1 MDELVD
7 DSRIVAPFLPS
18 LSHISTVK
26 VALSLFNEFGG
37 VNSNITL
44 REIQTG
50 NTAASI
56 VCFEE
61 KGERK
66 FKTTKKNL
74 AFIPEL
80 LRKKVLEAAEGLI
93 HTVRYWKV
101 CNATF
106 FNLKRGEFVIHWRSD
121 GTIDTVKTVQQ
132 LVLDES
138 INIRKRFEIACKYG
152 LERNIRILWAEM
164 QPSDQTENFDTAY
177 NYLEQFWVRWMRHGS
192 RVPWMQ
198 EASEYFKHARG
209 YFSTGFTR
217 FNWFFSYLQP
227 GDRQKFLKEMEF
239 AEDDDLRLCLHAMTK
254 EEEEKILKANVA
266 LVLLNCLRW
275 PLQNLFLETVQK
287 TWKYIDESKFKVV
300 LFHIL
305 DSKDSL
311 RDFDY
316 CELLEIFWNR
326 SPSHLKESTKEDP
339 HLRVDIDSCLDEMR
353 RKREAGDKSIDL
365 CLDEIRRKREND
377 LCLDEK
383 RRKNESFNNERLYY
397 EQKVNYD
404 TKRKRKAIRKNRG
417 WHSKKQKKN

>member
-217 FNWFFSYLQP
+217 FSWFFSYLQP

-287 TWKYIDESKFKVV
+287 TWKYIDESKFKAGLPYLVPGTKNRKIIKKSP
-300 LFHIL
+300 LKYDIL
-305 DSKDSL
+305 QNYAKEEFGCENIVCLDTKTRWNIL
-311 RDFDY
+311 RTTSERF
-316 CELLEIFWNR
+316 LEIK
-326 SPSHLKESTKEDP
+326 SPISKALTDIEEKQILASAEFETLTPIVAGLKPGKIS
-339 HLRVDIDSCLDEMR
+339 L
-353 RKREAGDKSIDL
+353 
-365 CLDEIRRKREND
+365 
-377 LCLDEK
+377 EK
-383 RRKNESFNNERLYY
+383 L
-397 EQKVNYD
+397 
-404 TKRKRKAIRKNRG
+404 
-417 WHSKKQKKN
+417 